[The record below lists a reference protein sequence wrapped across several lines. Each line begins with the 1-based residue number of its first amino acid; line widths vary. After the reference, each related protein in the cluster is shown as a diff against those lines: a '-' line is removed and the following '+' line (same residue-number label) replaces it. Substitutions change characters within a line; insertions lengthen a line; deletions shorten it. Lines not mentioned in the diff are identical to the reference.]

1 MNAGGAKVK
10 MRAVQVGTV
19 SAIEQ
24 RPNGQA
30 VLHLSIDPPTELPL
44 IPDNVGVDIASPTV
58 FGAKLV
64 ELTPPEH
71 PSAQPLRAGQV
82 IDATNVTVEINTV
95 FQ

>member
-30 VLHLSIDPPTELPL
+30 VLHLSIDPTELPL
-44 IPDNVGVDIASPTV
+44 IPANVGGVDIASPTV